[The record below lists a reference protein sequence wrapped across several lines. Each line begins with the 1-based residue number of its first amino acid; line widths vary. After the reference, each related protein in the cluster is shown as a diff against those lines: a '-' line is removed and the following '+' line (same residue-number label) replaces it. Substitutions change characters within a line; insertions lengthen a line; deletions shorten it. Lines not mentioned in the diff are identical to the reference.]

1 MDLKPGRLTSLI
13 GALILL
19 HCASVDAYV
28 LPGPQLIDLMV
39 RHMGIADT
47 LEVAQRVV
55 SPRPQPP
62 PSPQEVTP
70 LSQGKAPDLQNSGKT
85 PQWHET
91 LSYRGPGAFRVDSRS
106 GDRHRITIMS
116 DGAVLAI
123 VNGRQVPQAGQDRWN
138 RYLELLCYPSR
149 DVLQKHLARSGVDVM
164 TSSIGRYQ
172 GTPCWILGAQYPD
185 LTLPQIWID
194 KETFLPFRWL
204 IPHIQADG
212 TLNIF
217 EFRFLKWQKAD
228 KLWYPMDIQML
239 EHGALVREIFV
250 DRVQVDPALDSK
262 QFDIDSLKRLY
273 PVSDTPPTQVATPKE
288 SNDSL
293 KAQDEDKG
301 RSD

>member
-1 MDLKPGRLTSLI
+1 
-13 GALILL
+13 
-19 HCASVDAYV
+19 
-28 LPGPQLIDLMV
+28 
-39 RHMGIADT
+39 
-47 LEVAQRVV
+47 
-55 SPRPQPP
+55 
-62 PSPQEVTP
+62 
-70 LSQGKAPDLQNSGKT
+70 
-85 PQWHET
+85 
-91 LSYRGPGAFRVDSRS
+91 
-106 GDRHRITIMS
+106 
-116 DGAVLAI
+116 
-123 VNGRQVPQAGQDRWN
+123 
-138 RYLELLCYPSR
+138 
-149 DVLQKHLARSGVDVM
+149 M